1 MGPAKDKT
9 VTSDK
14 LHPHLHLHLHALHN
28 ANKETEPSMLD
39 SLGEVPVTVTNEDTQ
54 DDVAKPGK
62 VFKDLLLYVPANIQ
76 ARAHK
81 YRCNRRMYLRLM
93 RSVQPEH
100 PRYAL

>member
-1 MGPAKDKT
+1 MGPAKDET

-14 LHPHLHLHLHALHN
+14 LHPHLHLHALHN
-28 ANKETEPSMLD
+28 TNKETEPSTLD
-39 SLGEVPVTVTNEDTQ
+39 SLGEVPVAVANEDTR
-54 DDVAKPGK
+54 DNAAKPGK
-62 VFKDLLLYVPANIQ
+62 VLKDLLLYVPANIR